1 MFRFASSRLNRSG
14 SNEPPAHSNIS
25 SCSGWF
31 GLRLKSG
38 GSFVQHSFWADDAAE
53 EKEIWASFLHTLAQ
67 IENPRLIHYGSYETV
82 FLKRMKERYGGAAA
96 NNPAF
101 VDQLI
106 AGSVNLLS

>member
-1 MFRFASSRLNRSG
+1 PVYLDIEGVPDRDFYYL
-14 SNEPPAHSNIS
+14 I
-25 SCSGWF
+25 

-67 IENPRLIHYGSYETV
+67 IESPQLLHYGSYETV
-82 FLKRMKERYGGAAA
+82 FLKRMRERYGGAAD
-96 NNPAF
+96 NSAF

-106 AGSVNLLS
+106 AGSVNLLSV